1 MGGRDNVE
9 KNQAKRTHA
18 RCGDE
23 RKVRESGEREGRERG
38 PRKNSKRESGGGGDN
53 GKESSK
59 EDTFKG
65 WRWTKSKRG
74 WKQTHEGGKER

>member
-1 MGGRDNVE
+1 MVGRDNVE

-18 RCGDE
+18 RCGDKRKVKRVGRE
-23 RKVRESGEREGRERG
+23 RVEREGLGRIVRES
-38 PRKNSKRESGGGGDN
+38 GGGDN

-74 WKQTHEGGKER
+74 WKQTHEGGKE